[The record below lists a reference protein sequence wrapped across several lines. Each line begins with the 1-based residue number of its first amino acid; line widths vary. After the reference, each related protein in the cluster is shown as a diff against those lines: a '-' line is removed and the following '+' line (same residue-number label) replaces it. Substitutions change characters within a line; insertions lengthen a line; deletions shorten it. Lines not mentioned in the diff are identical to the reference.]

1 MISKRQSQEHPHFLS
16 GSVLNGLKV
25 FPLCFLIC
33 SRLGH
38 RNTFQKGSMDVLSPV
53 RVSWT
58 LQASSFL
65 LGLTILLT
73 SSFEILWTLLF
84 SSFWRISVHFSVF
97 AELLLMPIV
106 ACLQN
111 VVSLICFEIY
121 SSMCYMEKVSCMTFS
136 EFRFLVTFL
145 SPQINY
151 RVCARSVISESL

>member
-1 MISKRQSQEHPHFLS
+1 MISKRQSQGHPHFLS

-33 SRLGH
+33 SRLCH

-65 LGLTILLT
+65 LSLTILLT

-84 SSFWRISVHFSVF
+84 SSFRRISVHFSVF
-97 AELLLMPIV
+97 VELLLMPIV

-121 SSMCYMEKVSCMTFS
+121 SSMCYMDRSILYDVFRIQIPYNFPFS
-136 EFRFLVTFL
+136 SDKL
-145 SPQINY
+145 
-151 RVCARSVISESL
+151 

>member
-1 MISKRQSQEHPHFLS
+1 MTSKRQSQGHPPFLS
-16 GSVLNGLKV
+16 GSVFNGLKV
-25 FPLCFLIC
+25 FPLCFLTC
-33 SRLGH
+33 SRLCH
-38 RNTFQKGSMDVLSPV
+38 RNFPEGFHGCAVPL

-84 SSFWRISVHFSVF
+84 SSFRRISVHFSVF
-97 AELLLMPIV
+97 VELLLMPIV

-121 SSMCYMEKVSCMTFS
+121 SSMCYMDRSILYDVFRIQIPYNFPFS
-136 EFRFLVTFL
+136 SDKL
-145 SPQINY
+145 
-151 RVCARSVISESL
+151 